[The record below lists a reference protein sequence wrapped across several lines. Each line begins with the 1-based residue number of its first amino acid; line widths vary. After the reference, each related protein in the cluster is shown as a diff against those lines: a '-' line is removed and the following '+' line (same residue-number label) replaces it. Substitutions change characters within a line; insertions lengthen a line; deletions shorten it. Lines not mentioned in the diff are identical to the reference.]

1 MNFREAMD
9 EGKVVLINLG
19 KGIFG
24 ESVSALVAGQLVGR
38 FKTAAM
44 MRATIPEEQR
54 RDFFLYVD
62 EFQNL
67 AHESFADLLS
77 EARKYRLG
85 LVLAN
90 QYTQQLQK
98 EWIGRKDS
106 MLSSILGNVG
116 IILAFRCGVEDAT
129 LLEEVFI
136 PVFSA
141 HDLRELPNWEA
152 YLKLHSRGGSF
163 RPFNVKT
170 IKRPAPRNQERID
183 YLRQLSYERY
193 CLPAIDVDKQIKERW
208 ASIRELVSGGEK

>member
-1 MNFREAMD
+1 
-9 EGKVVLINLG
+9 
-19 KGIFG
+19 
-24 ESVSALVAGQLVGR
+24 
-38 FKTAAM
+38 M
-44 MRATIPEEQR
+44 MRATVPEEKR

-77 EARKYRLG
+77 EARKYRFG

-98 EWIGRKDS
+98 EWIGRRDS

-116 IILAFRCGVEDAT
+116 IILAFRCGVEDAN
-129 LLEEVFI
+129 LLEGVFS

-152 YLKLHSRGGSF
+152 YLKLHSRGGTF

-170 IKRPAPRNQERID
+170 IKKQETRNQERID
-183 YLRQLSYERY
+183 YLRQSSRKRHCLS
-193 CLPAIDVDKQIKERW
+193 AIDVDKQIKERW
-208 ASIRELVSGGEK
+208 DSIQELISNKGK